1 MRQSITTIGD
11 LIMNRKTMKLPEATH
26 RELKIQAA
34 KAGLSMIDYLEFLLR
49 REESKNEER

>member
-1 MRQSITTIGD
+1 
-11 LIMNRKTMKLPEATH
+11 MNRKTMKLPEATH

-49 REESKNEER
+49 REERKNEEL

>member
-1 MRQSITTIGD
+1 
-11 LIMNRKTMKLPEATH
+11 MNRKNMKMPESVH

-49 REESKNEER
+49 REESKNEKR